1 MEVKGQENLIPL
13 NQRTKEEQREIV
25 TKGGKASGKVRQEK
39 ASFKNAIKWLIE
51 SDIKIDKGNIYES
64 FKKSGID
71 ISKLNTTQLATLG
84 LWSGAVQGNATNYK
98 TLMEAN
104 EEIQVD
110 NDTPTLNINIIDNSN
125 FEKVMYENSD
135 TKDTTNDK

>member
-1 MEVKGQENLIPL
+1 MANEQNLIP
-13 NQRTKEEQREIV
+13 NSERTPNELREM
-25 TKGGKASGKVRQEK
+25 TKKGGIKSGEVRREK
-39 ASFKNAIKWLIE
+39 ATFKNAIKWLIE
-51 SDIKIDKGNIYES
+51 SDIKIDKGNLYES

-104 EEIQVD
+104 EEIQT
-110 NDTPTLNINIIDNSN
+110 DTETPNININIVDNSN
-125 FEKVMYENSD
+125 LEKIMYEDNN
-135 TKDTTNDK
+135 TEDTTDNK